1 MLIFITFFFYHT
13 FHVPFVPSLH
23 RSQRFLFGE
32 KNQNFILEFS
42 VVIVLLPL
50 LNCCSLPLNLYRGN
64 KRYPSE
70 FWFQRVLH
78 TPIMQQQPNSPL
90 MIRISHS
97 NQKNGSFYL
106 RYEFKMNKLITVTH
120 NYLSCIFFPSWYI
133 HGRLSLTVTFPST
146 SLQRPPLEIWYDC
159 SPCQLMDRFLYVLYG
174 QCSRVSMYPLYEK
187 SGV

>member
-78 TPIMQQQPNSPL
+78 TPIMQQQPNS
-90 MIRISHS
+90 
-97 NQKNGSFYL
+97 SFVIKIQCL
-106 RYEFKMNKLITVTH
+106 NRHCTPFS
-120 NYLSCIFFPSWYI
+120 SCWVGAMKKTDSEPNLVESLHCLLVKAFIF
-133 HGRLSLTVTFPST
+133 
-146 SLQRPPLEIWYDC
+146 C
-159 SPCQLMDRFLYVLYG
+159 C
-174 QCSRVSMYPLYEK
+174 CCC
-187 SGV
+187 